1 MFGLF
6 KKHPNFNS
14 PEDKLKHE
22 MHTKI
27 ANRAILIY
35 RESPLKGTMLEG
47 RALVDGINQAKEFYS
62 NRSISISEDYRV
74 SRENTI
80 KIIDECARS
89 VYNEL
94 IES

>member
-1 MFGLF
+1 
-6 KKHPNFNS
+6 
-14 PEDKLKHE
+14 
-22 MHTKI
+22 
-27 ANRAILIY
+27 
-35 RESPLKGTMLEG
+35 MLEG